1 MWARDEWWFWKG
13 SLSDADIYPRLRNIV
28 SGFLEIHLRS
38 NLKEENRRRGRN
50 WWTITDSSHNKNPV
64 KEQRGHH
71 LTALQM
77 TPMVLKWTM
86 GPHPITK
93 APIKFS
99 AVHLAWQVPPEE
111 EGLWMREARVKAQ
124 VGGGVGIYFHLNTP
138 NTVPDSWKDIVIL
151 NYVYPAPDFRLW
163 HSSHE
168 KSEAYTT
175 WSKCKS
181 QHENRT
187 WARSKYFEYL
197 IEHITRQTEHSH
209 SSRCSLG

>member
-1 MWARDEWWFWKG
+1 MPSGHLINIPFFLGRRVYQNYPGDLLLKIHWLRSTLKGSDSLVWARDEQWFWKG

-50 WWTITDSSHNKNPV
+50 WWTITDSSHNKKPV
-64 KEQRGHH
+64 KEERGHH

-99 AVHLAWQVPPEE
+99 AAHLAWQVHPEE

-138 NTVPDSWKDIVIL
+138 NTVPDSWKDTVT
-151 NYVYPAPDFRLW
+151 N
-163 HSSHE
+163 
-168 KSEAYTT
+168 SELCL
-175 WSKCKS
+175 SCP
-181 QHENRT
+181 R
-187 WARSKYFEYL
+187 F
-197 IEHITRQTEHSH
+197 
-209 SSRCSLG
+209 